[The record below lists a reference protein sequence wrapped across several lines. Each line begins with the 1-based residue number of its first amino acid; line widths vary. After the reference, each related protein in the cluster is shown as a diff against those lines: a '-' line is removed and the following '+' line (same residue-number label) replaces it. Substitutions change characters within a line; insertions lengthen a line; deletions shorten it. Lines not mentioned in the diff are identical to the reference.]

1 MIDTKRKWSTHD
13 YTEFLRMRLRMCGV
27 GAGVT
32 ELYSAHSLK
41 RGCVQLYR
49 SLGVR
54 DKNVMKIIQMTG
66 PNA

>member
-1 MIDTKRKWSTHD
+1 MIDTKRKWSTHG

-27 GAGVT
+27 GPGVT

-41 RGCVQLYR
+41 CGCVQLYR

-54 DKNVMKIIQMTG
+54 DKNVMEVI
-66 PNA
+66 